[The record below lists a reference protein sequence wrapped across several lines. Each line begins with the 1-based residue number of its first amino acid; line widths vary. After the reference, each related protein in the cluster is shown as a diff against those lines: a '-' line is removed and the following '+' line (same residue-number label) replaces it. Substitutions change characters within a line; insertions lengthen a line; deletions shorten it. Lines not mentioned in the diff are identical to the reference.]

1 MREKHKE
8 NENQSPAFHTSK
20 WRDKKS
26 KSRAWLVRR
35 QTTSARRALGGTWL
49 REIVAASQDVLA
61 AGVRAVIPHRDA
73 AGQQ

>member
-1 MREKHKE
+1 MREKNKE
-8 NENQSPAFHTSK
+8 NEKITLPHCTG
-20 WRDKKS
+20 RDKKS